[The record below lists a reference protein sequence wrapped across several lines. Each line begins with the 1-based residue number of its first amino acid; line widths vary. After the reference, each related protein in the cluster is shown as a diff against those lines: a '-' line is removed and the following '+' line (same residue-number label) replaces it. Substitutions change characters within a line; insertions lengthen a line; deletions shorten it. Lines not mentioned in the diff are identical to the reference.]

1 VRLNTYE
8 WGAESAP
15 LVVCLHGVTA
25 HGLRF
30 RRLAEERLAQRFH
43 VVAPDLRGHGGSGW
57 EGPWTLDAH
66 VQDILETVPGPAYW
80 IGHSL
85 GGRLVAEVM
94 AYRPEL
100 VERAVMLDP
109 ALVVPADY
117 AALLAEQELTAEE
130 SYATPEEAVE
140 ACFEDK
146 SRRPGRSVEEEIRDQ
161 LAQGGDGRF
170 RFRYSPEAVAAGY
183 LEVAK
188 LPPPW
193 WRTAIPTLIIAGMES
208 KFVSVGEVAAYT
220 QGMGGRLK
228 VEVVPGGHSVLWEAF
243 DETAAAIDAFLE
255 A

>member
-1 VRLNTYE
+1 MKLNTYE
-8 WGAESAP
+8 WGDESAA
-15 LVVCLHGVTA
+15 LVVCLHGVQA

-30 RRLAEERLAQRFH
+30 RRLAEERLARTFH
-43 VVAPDLRGHGGSGW
+43 VIAPDLRGHGWSGW

-66 VQDILETVPGPAYW
+66 VEDILDTVSGPAHW
-80 IGHSL
+80 IGHSF

-94 AYRPEL
+94 GNRPEL

-117 AALLAEQELTAEE
+117 AALLAEQELAADV
-130 SYATPEEAVE
+130 SYASPEEAVE
-140 ACFEDK
+140 ACFENT
-146 SRRPGRSVEEEIRDQ
+146 SRRPARSVEEDIRDQ
-161 LAQGGDGRF
+161 LAQGDDGRF

-183 LEVAK
+183 LEVAE

-193 WRTAIPTLIIAGMES
+193 WRTGIPTLIVAGMES

-220 QGMGGRLK
+220 QGMGDRLK

-255 A
+255 S